1 MDASVAQGVID
12 QCDAFL
18 KTGDQNILF
27 TTFDSRIASLDF
39 LNETEKEKYC
49 SLNRKALASY
59 VIPTYRKLSKG
70 ISALKDSAKTLS
82 VFVIFRMAKIIMLI
96 LSKTRPAVM
105 TEWKRFLK
113 ESSHSS

>member
-1 MDASVAQGVID
+1 MLSRLTGNFPKG
-12 QCDAFL
+12 FL
-18 KTGDQNILF
+18 HEKT
-27 TTFDSRIASLDF
+27 A
-39 LNETEKEKYC
+39 
-49 SLNRKALASY
+49 
-59 VIPTYRKLSKG
+59 
-70 ISALKDSAKTLS
+70 AKTLS

>member
-27 TTFDSRIASLDF
+27 TTFDSRIASLNF

-70 ISALKDSAKTLS
+70 ISALKDSSKNTLGLCYLPDG
-82 VFVIFRMAKIIMLI
+82 KNLLC
-96 LSKTRPAVM
+96 LSCQRHD
-105 TEWKRFLK
+105 RLL
-113 ESSHSS
+113 

>member
-27 TTFDSRIASLDF
+27 TTFDSRIASLNF

-49 SLNRKALASY
+49 SLNRKALASM
-59 VIPTYRKLSKG
+59 LSRLTGNFPKG
-70 ISALKDSAKTLS
+70 
-82 VFVIFRMAKIIMLI
+82 
-96 LSKTRPAVM
+96 
-105 TEWKRFLK
+105 FLR
-113 ESSHSS
+113 

>member
-49 SLNRKALASY
+49 S
-59 VIPTYRKLSKG
+59 
-70 ISALKDSAKTLS
+70 
-82 VFVIFRMAKIIMLI
+82 
-96 LSKTRPAVM
+96 
-105 TEWKRFLK
+105 
-113 ESSHSS
+113 

>member
-1 MDASVAQGVID
+1 MTAFCSFERAKSAAGLFMDASVAQGVID

-49 SLNRKALASY
+49 SLNRKALA
-59 VIPTYRKLSKG
+59 PMLSRLTGNFPKG
-70 ISALKDSAKTLS
+70 
-82 VFVIFRMAKIIMLI
+82 
-96 LSKTRPAVM
+96 
-105 TEWKRFLK
+105 FLR
-113 ESSHSS
+113 